1 MTWLENI
8 GKWFVENKETIL
20 AVLTAIQSSG
30 LIGFIAWAVK
40 STKQVKLNTKTTE
53 TLNKSIT
60 CVDSLNGEVTEMK
73 DVNKTLIEK
82 CEYLENQMNDLQ
94 NSMDILL
101 TKVDA
106 MIEVQSVVYTTI
118 KDDKTRATVNNLLTN
133 AKYAVTEQRKKL
145 IDELEALRQQIKTQ
159 AEAQKQLV
167 EHAVNKAQ
175 SIVKV
180 EYKPAEEQVVTRY
193 QYETSRQV

>member
-73 DVNKTLIEK
+73 GVNKVLIEK

-94 NSMDILL
+94 NSMDILI
-101 TKVDA
+101 TKIDA
-106 MIEVQSVVYTTI
+106 IIEVQSVVYTTI

-180 EYKPAEEQVVTRY
+180 EDKPAEEQVVTRY
-193 QYETSRQV
+193 

>member
-30 LIGFIAWAVK
+30 LVGFIAWAVK

-73 DVNKTLIEK
+73 DANKTLIEK
-82 CEYLENQMNDLQ
+82 CDYLENQMNDLE
-94 NSMDILL
+94 NSMDILI
-101 TKVDA
+101 TKIDA
-106 MIEVQSVVYTTI
+106 IIEVQSVVYTTI

-180 EYKPAEEQVVTRY
+180 EDKPAEEQVVTRY
-193 QYETSRQV
+193 

>member
-30 LIGFIAWAVK
+30 LVGFIAWAVK

-60 CVDSLNGEVTEMK
+60 CVDGLSGEVTEMK

-180 EYKPAEEQVVTRY
+180 EDKPAEEQVVTRY
-193 QYETSRQV
+193 

>member
-82 CEYLENQMNDLQ
+82 CDYLENQMNDLE
-94 NSMDILL
+94 NSMDILI
-101 TKVDA
+101 TKIDA
-106 MIEVQSVVYTTI
+106 IIEVQSVVYTTI

-145 IDELEALRQQIKTQ
+145 IDELEALRQQIKAQ
-159 AEAQKQLV
+159 ADAQKQLV

-180 EYKPAEEQVVTRY
+180 EDAPVEEQVVTRY
-193 QYETSRQV
+193 

>member
-60 CVDSLNGEVTEMK
+60 CVDGLNGEVAEMK
-73 DVNKTLIEK
+73 DVNKVLIEK
-82 CEYLENQMNDLQ
+82 CEYLENQMNDLE
-94 NSMDILL
+94 NSMDILI
-101 TKVDA
+101 TIIDA
-106 MIEVQSVVYTTI
+106 VIEVQSVVYTTI

-145 IDELEALRQQIKTQ
+145 IEELEALRQQIKAQ
-159 AEAQKQLV
+159 ADAQKQLV

-180 EYKPAEEQVVTRY
+180 EDAPVEEQVVTRY
-193 QYETSRQV
+193 

>member
-1 MTWLENI
+1 MNWLENI
-8 GKWFVENKETIL
+8 GKWFIDNQETIL

-53 TLNKSIT
+53 VLNNSIS
-60 CVDSLNGEVTEMK
+60 CVDGLNGEVIVLK
-73 DVNKTLIEK
+73 DVNKELIEK

-106 MIEVQSVVYTTI
+106 IIEVQSVVYTTI

-145 IDELEALRQQIKTQ
+145 IEELEALREQIKTQ

-180 EYKPAEEQVVTRY
+180 EDKPEEEVVVRY
-193 QYETSRQV
+193 

>member
-30 LIGFIAWAVK
+30 LVGFIAWAVK

-73 DVNKTLIEK
+73 DVNKKLIEK
-82 CEYLENQMNDLQ
+82 CEYLENQMNDLE
-94 NSMDILL
+94 NSMDILI
-101 TKVDA
+101 TKIDA
-106 MIEVQSVVYTTI
+106 IIEVQSVVYTTI

-145 IDELEALRQQIKTQ
+145 IDELEALRQQIKAQ
-159 AEAQKQLV
+159 ADAQKQLV

-180 EYKPAEEQVVTRY
+180 EDKPAEEQVVTRY
-193 QYETSRQV
+193 

>member
-1 MTWLENI
+1 MNWLENI
-8 GKWFVENKETIL
+8 GKWFIDNQETIL

-53 TLNKSIT
+53 VLNNSIS
-60 CVDSLNGEVTEMK
+60 CVDSLNGEVVGLK
-73 DVNKTLIEK
+73 DVNKELIEK

-145 IDELEALRQQIKTQ
+145 IEELEALREQIKTQ

-180 EYKPAEEQVVTRY
+180 EDKPEEEVVVRY
-193 QYETSRQV
+193 

>member
-1 MTWLENI
+1 MNWLENI
-8 GKWFVENKETIL
+8 GKWFIDNQETIL

-30 LIGFIAWAVK
+30 LVGFIAWAVK

-53 TLNKSIT
+53 ALNNSIS
-60 CVDSLNGEVTEMK
+60 CVDSLNGEVVGLK
-73 DVNKTLIEK
+73 DVNKELIEK

-106 MIEVQSVVYTTI
+106 IIEVQSVVYTTI

-145 IDELEALRQQIKTQ
+145 IEELEALREQIKTQ

-180 EYKPAEEQVVTRY
+180 EDKPEEEVVVRY
-193 QYETSRQV
+193 

>member
-60 CVDSLNGEVTEMK
+60 CVDGLNGEVNEMK
-73 DVNKTLIEK
+73 GVNKTLIEK

-180 EYKPAEEQVVTRY
+180 EDKPAEEQVVTRY
-193 QYETSRQV
+193 

>member
-30 LIGFIAWAVK
+30 LVGFIAWAVK

-60 CVDSLNGEVTEMK
+60 CVDALNGEVTEMK
-73 DVNKTLIEK
+73 DVNKVLIEK
-82 CEYLENQMNDLQ
+82 CDYLENQMNDLE
-94 NSMDILL
+94 NSMDILI
-101 TKVDA
+101 TKIDA
-106 MIEVQSVVYTTI
+106 IIEVQSVVYTTI

-145 IDELEALRQQIKTQ
+145 IDELEALRQQIKAQ
-159 AEAQKQLV
+159 ADAQKQLV

-180 EYKPAEEQVVTRY
+180 EDAPVEEQVVTRY
-193 QYETSRQV
+193 

>member
-60 CVDSLNGEVTEMK
+60 CVDGLNGEVAEMK
-73 DVNKTLIEK
+73 DVNKVLIEK
-82 CEYLENQMNDLQ
+82 CDYLENQMNDLQ

-145 IDELEALRQQIKTQ
+145 IDELESLRQQIKAQ
-159 AEAQKQLV
+159 ADAQKQLV

-180 EYKPAEEQVVTRY
+180 EDAPVEEQVVTRY
-193 QYETSRQV
+193 

>member
-1 MTWLENI
+1 MNWLENI
-8 GKWFVENKETIL
+8 GKWFIDNQETIL

-30 LIGFIAWAVK
+30 LVGFIAWAVK

-53 TLNKSIT
+53 ALNNSIT
-60 CVDSLNGEVTEMK
+60 CVDSLNGEVVGLK
-73 DVNKTLIEK
+73 DVNKELIEK

-106 MIEVQSVVYTTI
+106 IIEVQSVVYTTI

-180 EYKPAEEQVVTRY
+180 EDKPEEEVVVRY
-193 QYETSRQV
+193 

>member
-30 LIGFIAWAVK
+30 LVGFIAWAVK

-73 DVNKTLIEK
+73 DVNKALIEK
-82 CEYLENQMNDLQ
+82 CDYLKNQMNDLE
-94 NSMDILL
+94 NSMDILI
-101 TKVDA
+101 TKIDA
-106 MIEVQSVVYTTI
+106 IIEVQSVVYTTI

-145 IDELEALRQQIKTQ
+145 IDELEALRQQIKAQ

-180 EYKPAEEQVVTRY
+180 EDAPVEEQVVTRY
-193 QYETSRQV
+193 

>member
-60 CVDSLNGEVTEMK
+60 CVDGLNGEVAEMK
-73 DVNKTLIEK
+73 DVNKVLIEK
-82 CEYLENQMNDLQ
+82 CEYLENQMNDLE
-94 NSMDILL
+94 NSMDILI
-101 TKVDA
+101 TKIDA
-106 MIEVQSVVYTTI
+106 IIEVQSVVYTTI

-180 EYKPAEEQVVTRY
+180 EDKPEEEVVVRY
-193 QYETSRQV
+193 

>member
-60 CVDSLNGEVTEMK
+60 CVDGLNGEVAEMK

-82 CEYLENQMNDLQ
+82 CDYLENQMNDLQ
-94 NSMDILL
+94 NSMDILI

-106 MIEVQSVVYTTI
+106 IIEVQSVVYTTI

-180 EYKPAEEQVVTRY
+180 EDKPAEEQVVTRY
-193 QYETSRQV
+193 

>member
-30 LIGFIAWAVK
+30 LVGFIAWAVK

-60 CVDSLNGEVTEMK
+60 CVDSLNGEVAEMK
-73 DVNKTLIEK
+73 DANKVLIEK
-82 CEYLENQMNDLQ
+82 CDYLENQMNDLE
-94 NSMDILL
+94 NSMDILI
-101 TKVDA
+101 TKIDA
-106 MIEVQSVVYTTI
+106 IIEVQSVVYTTI

-145 IDELEALRQQIKTQ
+145 IDELEELRQQIKAQ
-159 AEAQKQLV
+159 ADAQKQLV

-180 EYKPAEEQVVTRY
+180 EDAPVEEQVVTRY
-193 QYETSRQV
+193 

>member
-30 LIGFIAWAVK
+30 LVGFIAWAVK

-60 CVDSLNGEVTEMK
+60 CVDGLNGEVAEMK

-180 EYKPAEEQVVTRY
+180 EDKPAEEQVVTRY
-193 QYETSRQV
+193 

>member
-82 CEYLENQMNDLQ
+82 CDYLENQMNDLE
-94 NSMDILL
+94 NSMDILI

-106 MIEVQSVVYTTI
+106 IIEVQSVVYTTI

-145 IDELEALRQQIKTQ
+145 IDELEALRQQIKAQ
-159 AEAQKQLV
+159 ADAQKQLV

-180 EYKPAEEQVVTRY
+180 EDAPVEEQVVTRY
-193 QYETSRQV
+193 

>member
-30 LIGFIAWAVK
+30 LVGFIAWAVK

-60 CVDSLNGEVTEMK
+60 CVDSLNGEVAEMK
-73 DVNKTLIEK
+73 DVNKVLIEK
-82 CEYLENQMNDLQ
+82 CDYLENQMNDLE
-94 NSMDILL
+94 NSMDILI
-101 TKVDA
+101 TKIDA
-106 MIEVQSVVYTTI
+106 IIEVQSVVYTTI

-145 IDELEALRQQIKTQ
+145 IDELESLRQQIKAQ

-180 EYKPAEEQVVTRY
+180 EDAPVEEQVVTRY
-193 QYETSRQV
+193 

>member
-82 CEYLENQMNDLQ
+82 CDYLENQMNDLQ

-106 MIEVQSVVYTTI
+106 IIEVQSVVYTTI

-145 IDELEALRQQIKTQ
+145 IDELEELRQQIKTQ

-180 EYKPAEEQVVTRY
+180 EDKPAEEQVVTRY
-193 QYETSRQV
+193 

>member
-82 CEYLENQMNDLQ
+82 CDYLENQMNDLE
-94 NSMDILL
+94 NSMDILI
-101 TKVDA
+101 TKIDA
-106 MIEVQSVVYTTI
+106 IIEVQSVVYTTI

-145 IDELEALRQQIKTQ
+145 IDELESLRQQIKAQ

-180 EYKPAEEQVVTRY
+180 EDAPVEEQVVTRY
-193 QYETSRQV
+193 

>member
-60 CVDSLNGEVTEMK
+60 CVDGLNGEVAEMK
-73 DVNKTLIEK
+73 DVNKILIEK
-82 CEYLENQMNDLQ
+82 CDYLENQMNDLQ

-180 EYKPAEEQVVTRY
+180 EDKPAEEQVVTRY
-193 QYETSRQV
+193 

>member
-60 CVDSLNGEVTEMK
+60 CVDGLNGEVAEMK
-73 DVNKTLIEK
+73 GVNKTLIEK
-82 CEYLENQMNDLQ
+82 CEYLENQMNDLE
-94 NSMDILL
+94 NSMDILI
-101 TKVDA
+101 TKIDA
-106 MIEVQSVVYTTI
+106 IIEVQSVVYTTI

-145 IDELEALRQQIKTQ
+145 IDELEELRQQIKAQ
-159 AEAQKQLV
+159 ADAQKQLV

-180 EYKPAEEQVVTRY
+180 EDKPAEKQVVTRY
-193 QYETSRQV
+193 

>member
-30 LIGFIAWAVK
+30 LVGFIAWAVK

-53 TLNKSIT
+53 TLNNSIA
-60 CVDSLNGEVTEMK
+60 CVDGLNGEVAEMK

-106 MIEVQSVVYTTI
+106 IIEVQSVVYTTI

-180 EYKPAEEQVVTRY
+180 EDKPAEEQVVTRY
-193 QYETSRQV
+193 

>member
-60 CVDSLNGEVTEMK
+60 CVDGLNGEVAEMK
-73 DVNKTLIEK
+73 DVNKVLIEK
-82 CEYLENQMNDLQ
+82 CEYLENQMNDLE
-94 NSMDILL
+94 NSMDILI
-101 TKVDA
+101 TKIDA
-106 MIEVQSVVYTTI
+106 IIEVQSVVYTTI

-145 IDELEALRQQIKTQ
+145 IEELEELRQQIKAQ
-159 AEAQKQLV
+159 ADAQKQLV

-180 EYKPAEEQVVTRY
+180 EDAPVEEQVVTRY
-193 QYETSRQV
+193 

>member
-60 CVDSLNGEVTEMK
+60 CVDGLNGEVAEMK

-82 CEYLENQMNDLQ
+82 CDYLENQMNDLE
-94 NSMDILL
+94 NSMDILI

-145 IDELEALRQQIKTQ
+145 IEELEALRQQIKAQ
-159 AEAQKQLV
+159 ADAQKQLV

-180 EYKPAEEQVVTRY
+180 EDAPVEEQVVTRY
-193 QYETSRQV
+193 

>member
-30 LIGFIAWAVK
+30 LVGFIAWAVK

-60 CVDSLNGEVTEMK
+60 CVDGLNGEVAEMK
-73 DVNKTLIEK
+73 DVNKVLIEK
-82 CEYLENQMNDLQ
+82 CDYLENQMNDLE
-94 NSMDILL
+94 NSMDILI
-101 TKVDA
+101 TKIDA
-106 MIEVQSVVYTTI
+106 IIEVQSVVYTTI

-159 AEAQKQLV
+159 AEAQRQLV

-180 EYKPAEEQVVTRY
+180 EDKPAEEQVVTRY
-193 QYETSRQV
+193 

>member
-73 DVNKTLIEK
+73 DVNKMLIEK
-82 CEYLENQMNDLQ
+82 CDYLENQMNDLE
-94 NSMDILL
+94 NSMDILI
-101 TKVDA
+101 TKIDA
-106 MIEVQSVVYTTI
+106 IIEVQSVVYTTI

-145 IDELEALRQQIKTQ
+145 IDELESLRQQIKAQ

-180 EYKPAEEQVVTRY
+180 EDAPAEEQVVTRY
-193 QYETSRQV
+193 

>member
-53 TLNKSIT
+53 TLNKSII
-60 CVDSLNGEVTEMK
+60 CVDGLNGEVTEMK

-94 NSMDILL
+94 NSMDILI

-145 IDELEALRQQIKTQ
+145 IDELEALRQQIKAQ
-159 AEAQKQLV
+159 ADAQKQLV

-180 EYKPAEEQVVTRY
+180 EDAPVEEQVVTRY
-193 QYETSRQV
+193 

>member
-60 CVDSLNGEVTEMK
+60 CVDGLNSEVTEMK
-73 DVNKTLIEK
+73 GVNKTLIEK

-94 NSMDILL
+94 NSMDILI

-106 MIEVQSVVYTTI
+106 IIEVQSVVYTTI

-180 EYKPAEEQVVTRY
+180 EDKPAEEQVVTRY
-193 QYETSRQV
+193 

>member
-73 DVNKTLIEK
+73 DVNKALIEK
-82 CEYLENQMNDLQ
+82 CEYLENQINDLQ

-145 IDELEALRQQIKTQ
+145 IDELEALRQQIKAQ

-180 EYKPAEEQVVTRY
+180 EDKPAEEQVVTRY
-193 QYETSRQV
+193 

>member
-1 MTWLENI
+1 MNWLENI
-8 GKWFVENKETIL
+8 GKWFIDNQETIL

-53 TLNKSIT
+53 ALNNSIS
-60 CVDSLNGEVTEMK
+60 CVDGLNGEVVGLK
-73 DVNKTLIEK
+73 DVNKELIEK

-94 NSMDILL
+94 NSMDILI

-106 MIEVQSVVYTTI
+106 IIEVQSVVYTTI

-145 IDELEALRQQIKTQ
+145 IEELEALREQIKTQ

-180 EYKPAEEQVVTRY
+180 EDKPEEEVVVRY
-193 QYETSRQV
+193 

>member
-30 LIGFIAWAVK
+30 LVGFIAWAVK

-53 TLNKSIT
+53 TLNNSIA
-60 CVDSLNGEVTEMK
+60 CVDGLNGEVAEMK
-73 DVNKTLIEK
+73 DVNKVLIEK
-82 CEYLENQMNDLQ
+82 CDYLENQMNDLE

-180 EYKPAEEQVVTRY
+180 EDKPAEEQVVTRY
-193 QYETSRQV
+193 

>member
-30 LIGFIAWAVK
+30 LIGFIAWAIK

-60 CVDSLNGEVTEMK
+60 CVDGLNGEVTEMK
-73 DVNKTLIEK
+73 DVNKALIEK

-180 EYKPAEEQVVTRY
+180 EDIPAEEQVVTRY
-193 QYETSRQV
+193 

>member
-1 MTWLENI
+1 MNWLENI
-8 GKWFVENKETIL
+8 GKWFIDNQETIL

-53 TLNKSIT
+53 VLNNSIS
-60 CVDSLNGEVTEMK
+60 CVDSLNGDVVGLK
-73 DVNKTLIEK
+73 DVNKELIEK

-106 MIEVQSVVYTTI
+106 IIEVQSVVYTTI

-145 IDELEALRQQIKTQ
+145 IEELEALREQIKTQ

-180 EYKPAEEQVVTRY
+180 EDKPEDEVVVRY
-193 QYETSRQV
+193 

>member
-30 LIGFIAWAVK
+30 LVGFIAWAVK

-60 CVDSLNGEVTEMK
+60 CVDSLNGEVAEMK

-180 EYKPAEEQVVTRY
+180 EDKPVEEQVVTRY
-193 QYETSRQV
+193 

>member
-60 CVDSLNGEVTEMK
+60 CVDGLNGEVTEMK

-82 CEYLENQMNDLQ
+82 CDYLENQMNDLE
-94 NSMDILL
+94 NSMDILI
-101 TKVDA
+101 TKIDA
-106 MIEVQSVVYTTI
+106 IIEVQSVVYTTI

-180 EYKPAEEQVVTRY
+180 EDKPAEEQVVTRY
-193 QYETSRQV
+193 

>member
-60 CVDSLNGEVTEMK
+60 CVDGLNGEVAEMK

-82 CEYLENQMNDLQ
+82 CDYLENQMNDLE
-94 NSMDILL
+94 NSMDILI
-101 TKVDA
+101 TKIDA
-106 MIEVQSVVYTTI
+106 IIEVQSVVYTTI

-145 IDELEALRQQIKTQ
+145 IDELEALRQQIKAQ
-159 AEAQKQLV
+159 ADAQKQLV

-180 EYKPAEEQVVTRY
+180 EDAPVEEQVVTRY
-193 QYETSRQV
+193 

>member
-1 MTWLENI
+1 MNWLENI
-8 GKWFVENKETIL
+8 GKWFIDNQETIL

-40 STKQVKLNTKTTE
+40 STKQVKLNTKMTE
-53 TLNKSIT
+53 VLNNSIS
-60 CVDSLNGEVTEMK
+60 CVDSLNGEVVGLK
-73 DVNKTLIEK
+73 DVNKELIEK

-106 MIEVQSVVYTTI
+106 IIEVQSVVYTTI

-145 IDELEALRQQIKTQ
+145 IEELEALREQIKTQ

-180 EYKPAEEQVVTRY
+180 EDKPEEEVVVRY
-193 QYETSRQV
+193 